1 MVQSKTKQLTILAM
15 LSALAFLLTAF
26 GRIPMVLF
34 LKYDPK
40 DVIILIAGFIYGPVS
55 SIVISFLV
63 SLVEMVTIS
72 DTGFIGFI
80 MNVLS
85 TLAFVI
91 PATYL
96 YHRYKSFASAA
107 IGLFLG
113 VVLMTGIMIL
123 WNYLL
128 TPLFMGIPRE
138 EVIKLLVPVIL
149 PFNIIKGSIN
159 AALSIFLYKPVVR
172 GLRKMKYIPPSTGSQ
187 STGKIRVEAYV
198 VAAVILT
205 SALLLALV
213 ISGKL

>member
-40 DVIILIAGFIYGPVS
+40 DVIILIAGFIYGPLS
-55 SIVISFLV
+55 AMIISVLV

-80 MNVLS
+80 MNILS
-85 TLAFVI
+85 TLAFVV

-96 YHRYKSFASAA
+96 YHRYKSFSSAA
-107 IGLFLG
+107 LGLFLG
-113 VVLMTGIMIL
+113 VILMSAIMVL

-138 EVIKLLVPVIL
+138 QVIKLLVPVIL
-149 PFNIIKGSIN
+149 PFNVVKGSIN

-172 GLRKMKYIPPSTGSQ
+172 GLRKMKYIPPSTGGKG
-187 STGKIRVEAYV
+187 TGKLRIETYIIAGV
-198 VAAVILT
+198 VLS
-205 SALLLALV
+205 SAILLALV
-213 ISGKL
+213 IAGKL